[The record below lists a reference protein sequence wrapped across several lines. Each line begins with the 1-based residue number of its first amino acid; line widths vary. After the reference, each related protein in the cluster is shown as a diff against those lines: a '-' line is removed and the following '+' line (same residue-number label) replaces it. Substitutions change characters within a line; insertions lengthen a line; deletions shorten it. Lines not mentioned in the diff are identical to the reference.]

1 MPDEDVTI
9 APPQQELTGRVAV
22 VTGAGQGIG
31 RATAVALAR
40 AGATVALVDLD
51 GAANDESAAG
61 IRDLGY
67 DGRAYLA
74 DVGSSAAVDALMD
87 QIAGDIGTPD
97 VLVNNAG
104 ITRPAMLHKMT
115 DDQWDDVI
123 RVNLTAAFYTTRA
136 VARLM
141 IPLKRGAIVNV
152 SALSGLRGALG
163 QINYVATKAGIL
175 GMTKAAAKELARHGI
190 RVNAVT
196 PGVVETRMS
205 TKLLTEPRFRDQYIS
220 EIPLGRVGQP
230 DDIASVIRF
239 LASDDSAYMTGQVLN
254 VSGGSYM

>member
-1 MPDEDVTI
+1 MPEKDVPAGP
-9 APPQQELTGRVAV
+9 APLGLTGKVAV

-31 RATAVALAR
+31 RATAVSLAS
-40 AGATVALVDLD
+40 AGARVALVDLD
-51 GAANDESAAG
+51 EASNSESAAS
-61 IRDLGY
+61 IRDMGY
-67 DGRAYLA
+67 DGRAYRA
-74 DVGSSAAVDALMD
+74 DVASSAAVDELMD
-87 QIAGDIGTPD
+87 QITAEIGTPD

-104 ITRPAMLHKMT
+104 ITRPAMMYKMT
-115 DDQWDDVI
+115 DEQWDDVV
-123 RVNLTAAFYTTRA
+123 RVNLTAAFYTMRA
-136 VARLM
+136 AARLM

-175 GMTKAAAKELARHGI
+175 GVTKAAAKELARHSI

-205 TKLLTEPRFRDQYIS
+205 TTLLTDARFREQYIS

-230 DDIASVIRF
+230 DDIAKVIRF
-239 LASDDSAYMTGQVLN
+239 LASDEFAYMTGQVLN

>member
-1 MPDEDVTI
+1 MPDADVAAT
-9 APPQQELTGRVAV
+9 ASQQELTGKVAV

-31 RATAVALAR
+31 RATAIALAS
-40 AGATVALVDLD
+40 AGAKVALVDLD
-51 GAANDESAAG
+51 ETSNDESAASL
-61 IRDLGY
+61 RELGY
-67 DGRAYLA
+67 DGRAYMA
-74 DVGSSAAVDALMD
+74 DVASSAAVDALLD
-87 QIAGDIGTPD
+87 QITADMGTPD

-104 ITRPAMLHKMT
+104 ITRPAMMYKMT

-123 RVNLTAAFYTTRA
+123 RVNLTAAFYTMRA
-136 VARLM
+136 AARLM

-175 GMTKAAAKELARHGI
+175 GMTKAAAKELARHSI

-205 TKLLTEPRFRDQYIS
+205 TTLLTDARFREQYIS

-230 DDIASVIRF
+230 DDIAKVIRF
-239 LASDDSAYMTGQVLN
+239 LASDASAYMTGQVLN

>member
-1 MPDEDVTI
+1 MPDEDVSAS
-9 APPQQELTGRVAV
+9 APRQELNGKVAV

-31 RATAVALAR
+31 RASAMSLAS

-51 GAANDESAAG
+51 GSINDESAAS
-61 IRDLGY
+61 IRDAGY
-67 DGRAYLA
+67 AGRAYLA
-74 DVGSSAAVDALMD
+74 DVGSSGAVDALMD
-87 QIAGDIGTPD
+87 RIAEELGPPD

-115 DDQWDDVI
+115 DAQWDEVI

-175 GMTKAAAKELARHGI
+175 GLTKAAAKELARHGI

-205 TKLLTEPRFRDQYIS
+205 AKLLTDDRFRDQYVS
-220 EIPLGRVGQP
+220 EIPLGRVAQP

-239 LASDDSAYMTGQVLN
+239 LASDEFAYMTGQVLN

>member
-1 MPDEDVTI
+1 MRDDSPASD
-9 APPQQELTGRVAV
+9 PQHALTGKVAV

-31 RATAVALAR
+31 RATASSLAS
-40 AGATVALVDLD
+40 AGASVALVDLD
-51 GAANDESAAG
+51 EASNDETATT
-61 IRDLGY
+61 IRNVGHNA
-67 DGRAYLA
+67 RAYHA
-74 DVGSSAAVDALMD
+74 DVASSAAVDALMA
-87 QIAGDIGTPD
+87 QIAEDLGTPD

-115 DDQWDDVI
+115 DEQWDEVI

-141 IPLKRGAIVNV
+141 IPLRRGAIVNV

-175 GMTKAAAKELARHGI
+175 GLTKAAAKELARHGI

-205 TKLLTEPRFRDQYIS
+205 TTLLTEPRFRDQYIS

-230 DDIASVIRF
+230 GDIASVIRF
-239 LASDDSAYMTGQVLN
+239 LASDESAYMTGQVLN